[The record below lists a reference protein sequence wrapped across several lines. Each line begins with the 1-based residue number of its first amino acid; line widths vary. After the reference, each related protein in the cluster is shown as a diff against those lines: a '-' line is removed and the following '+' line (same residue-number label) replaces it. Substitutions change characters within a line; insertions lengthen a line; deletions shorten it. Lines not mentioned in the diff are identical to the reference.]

1 VPRPLAVL
9 AVSDAFSSLELG
21 YHLAAVMS
29 VMLITG
35 LAAYENLGVSG
46 IFIIL
51 RNFALLELSSC
62 SHQPE
67 LIGVY
72 GLPRFS
78 ASSHAPHRV
87 SALYGS

>member
-1 VPRPLAVL
+1 
-9 AVSDAFSSLELG
+9 
-21 YHLAAVMS
+21 MS

-35 LAAYENLGVSG
+35 SAAYEAWCTG

-51 RNFALLELSSC
+51 RDYALLKLSFC
-62 SHQPE
+62 SHQLE
-67 LIGVY
+67 LTGFY